1 MKLREKI
8 QQLVQSGI
16 TENWIYDDDTDSEI
30 RTESY
35 DSGYATDELAKLFKE
50 ELDKAFKAGSLM
62 MYKDSRGHDTSYGDF
77 EEWFKENY
85 NS

>member
-35 DSGYATDELAKLFKE
+35 DSGYATDELVNLFKE
-50 ELDKAFKAGSLM
+50 ELKKT
-62 MYKDSRGHDTSYGDF
+62 YTSRPRHMDF
-77 EEWFKENY
+77 EEWFKETY
-85 NS
+85 NL